1 MKGLIINDIFSIR
14 KVLKSVAFVFVLFMV
29 MWGLMDQ
36 AASGALMIGIM
47 SASYMLNL
55 FSYDE
60 FYHWEQYMAILP
72 VTRAQVVLA
81 RYATYGLTSLV
92 STGISAI
99 YMLVMRVAH
108 EEFLMVLIA
117 LLCMQTYSAAVLIP
131 TAYKFGVQKGRV
143 LYVLLMFIP
152 FGIFLGVL
160 AMVFDNG
167 GHTVPQLAIGI
178 FAAMLALFVVGT
190 AISIRI
196 SIHIVSRKQY

>member
-99 YMLVMRVAH
+99 YMLVMRVAP

>member
-60 FYHWEQYMAILP
+60 FNHWEQYMANLP
-72 VTRAQVVLA
+72 VTRTQVVLA
-81 RYATYGLTSLV
+81 RYATYRLTSLV

-99 YMLVMRVAH
+99 YMLVMRVAP

-131 TAYKFGVQKGRV
+131 PAYKLGVQKGRV

-190 AISIRI
+190 AVSIRI

>member
-72 VTRAQVVLA
+72 VTRTQVVLA

-92 STGISAI
+92 STGISAF
-99 YMLVMRVAH
+99 YMLVMRVAP

-190 AISIRI
+190 AVSIRI